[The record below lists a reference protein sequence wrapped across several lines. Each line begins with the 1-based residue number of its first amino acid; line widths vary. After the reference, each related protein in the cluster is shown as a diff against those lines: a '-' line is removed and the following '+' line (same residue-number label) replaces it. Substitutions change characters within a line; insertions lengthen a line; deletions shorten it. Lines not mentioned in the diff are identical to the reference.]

1 MGLLLLLCFLWMAT
15 TAHGQLGSG
24 FISIDCGLEGG
35 SNYTDQFS
43 GIVYSPDTGY
53 VDGGVNVAV
62 PSAPDISS
70 LAQRYF
76 TLRSFPNVTRNCYT
90 IGPIEAGG
98 KYLVRDG
105 FLYGNHDGKNQAP
118 EFDLYLDVN
127 VWQTVQTLADD
138 TVIAEIIAISPA
150 NVMQVCVVNTGMG
163 TPFISVLE
171 VRPLPD
177 FLYPIVKQS
186 QALVLHE
193 KRVDYGGSK
202 STRFPADPYD
212 RIWFIASNRTGWRT
226 VRTDGHINT
235 PEGDISRVSAN
246 VLTTATVAKSL
257 AFKLSCG
264 PEEKL
269 YVFMHFA
276 ELQQLGS
283 NETREFNV
291 FLNGE
296 LWYGPYRPKYMTAM
310 TLYTNR
316 ARTITTYNFTLEAT
330 ANSTLPPIINAREVY
345 SLKQLEESPTDA
357 RDANAILKFKDFYK
371 VKKNWQGDPCFP
383 RNMTWEG
390 VSCGYDASENLRIVS
405 LNLPH
410 SGLAGGISQ
419 FIVNLTALKTL
430 DLSQNNLTG
439 EIPSDLGELPN
450 LQVLNLA
457 NNQLTGKIPEIIYKK
472 SQNGT
477 LSASTDGNTKLCNKV
492 DSCEMINGQKKSIIL
507 LMVGICVSSIV
518 LFGTFI
524 LGWRLKGRKRGIVQ
538 NIRIM
543 NSRDNIGPQVTGRQQ
558 DLDLERHQFSFSE
571 IVNITRNFECMIGRE
586 GFRIVYYGLL
596 NDDRQVVV
604 KMLSQSS
611 QEAKEFLVE
620 AQILSRVHH
629 KNLVD
634 LLGYCADMN
643 NLAVVYEYMP
653 KGSLS
658 DHLSGNRD
666 GNIRL
671 SWDMRL
677 RIAIDVAQGLYYLHS
692 FCKPSVVHRN
702 VRTGN
707 ILLSAKLEAE
717 LGDFGLS
724 RLFCHEDIT
733 HISTAVVGTPR
744 YLDPEYYQTNRLNEK
759 SDVYSFGVVLLEL
772 ITNQPPISHDSRLER
787 GDVSSITDQRLN
799 GDYDLNSLSKI
810 VQVAMACTSPTS
822 GSRPKM
828 SEVVVQLKE
837 CLESVG
843 MWKGHKNN
851 ILLLDISYTL
861 VYYILFSA
869 LPLYLMTLNFRQY
882 SGNDS
887 QVNW

>member
-1 MGLLLLLCFLWMAT
+1 MGLLLLLCFLCMAT
-15 TAHGQLGSG
+15 AAHGQLGSG

-53 VDGGVNVAV
+53 
-62 PSAPDISS
+62 
-70 LAQRYF
+70 F
-76 TLRSFPNVTRNCYT
+76 TLRSFPNVTQNCYT

-98 KYLVRDG
+98 KYLVRAG

-138 TVIAEIIAISPA
+138 TVI
-150 NVMQVCVVNTGMG
+150 VYVVNTGMG
-163 TPFISVLE
+163 IPFISVLE

-177 FLYPIVKQS
+177 FLHPIVKQS

-212 RIWFIASNRTGWRT
+212 RIWFIASNRRGWRT
-226 VRTDGHINT
+226 VKTDGHINT
-235 PEGDISRVSAN
+235 PEGDISRVPAN
-246 VLTTATVAKSL
+246 VLTTATFAKSL

-296 LWYGPYRPKYMTAM
+296 QWYGPYRPKYMTAM

-345 SLKQLEESPTDA
+345 SLKQLEESPPTPATVSRRFHSFLQSEEELA
-357 RDANAILKFKDFYK
+357 R
-371 VKKNWQGDPCFP
+371 DPCFP

-405 LNLPH
+405 LNLSH

-419 FIVNLTALKTL
+419 FIVNLT
-430 DLSQNNLTG
+430 QNNLTG

-477 LSASTDGNTKLCNKV
+477 LSSSTDGNTKLCNKV

-507 LMVGICVSSIV
+507 LVVGISIFGIV
-518 LFGTFI
+518 LFRTFI
-524 LGWRLKGRKRGIVQ
+524 LGWRLKGRK
-538 NIRIM
+538 
-543 NSRDNIGPQVTGRQQ
+543 DNIGPQVVGQQQ
-558 DLDLERHQFSFSE
+558 DLDLESHQFSFSE
-571 IVNITRNFECMIGRE
+571 IVNITRNFEYMIGRG

-596 NDDRQVVV
+596 NDNKQVAV
-604 KMLSQSS
+604 KMLSKSS

-634 LLGYCADMN
+634 FWVL
-643 NLAVVYEYMP
+643 
-653 KGSLS
+653 
-658 DHLSGNRD
+658 
-666 GNIRL
+666 
-671 SWDMRL
+671 
-677 RIAIDVAQGLYYLHS
+677 IAIDVAQGLYYLHS
-692 FCKPSVVHRN
+692 FCKPSVVHRD
-702 VRTGN
+702 VKTRN
-707 ILLSAKLEAE
+707 ILLSAKLEAK

-733 HISTAVVGTPR
+733 HISTAAVALQDILIPSM
-744 YLDPEYYQTNRLNEK
+744 YYQTNRLNEK
-759 SDVYSFGVVLLEL
+759 SDVCSFEVVLLEL
-772 ITNQPPISHDSRLER
+772 ITNQPPISHDAESAPIVPWVQSRLER
-787 GDVSSITDQRLN
+787 GDVSSIADQRLN
-799 GDYDLNSLSKI
+799 GDYNLNSLSKTI
-810 VQVAMACTSPTS
+810 QVAMACTSPTS
-822 GSRPKM
+822 SSRPKM

-837 CLESVG
+837 CLESVPTSVVADYSG
-843 MWKGHKNN
+843 EYSKGHKNN
-851 ILLLDISYTL
+851 ILLLDISYIL
-861 VYYILFSA
+861 VYYILFGA

-887 QVNW
+887 QVIGDLSCKT